1 MRELW
6 QLRAA
11 ALLVVVVVAAAAVPV
26 RAQQSGGLGGAN
38 VSAQSAGYGDVD
50 PSSTHAG
57 NIGFLA
63 DEGIFVDTECDTG
76 FCPRDALERWVMAVW
91 LVRILDGRDPS
102 RRQTRFADVDAD
114 SWWAAHTERLAE
126 LGVTLGCVTEPARFC
141 PDDTVTRAQM
151 ASFLVRAFEL
161 SEAQSAGFSD
171 VPAGSAHRS
180 SIDALTAA
188 GVTVGCDTNPRQYCP
203 GQRVTRAQMAS
214 FVQRSIETTTTR
226 LLTVGLAR
234 FAGWL
239 DRVNAYRA
247 ASGLSEVVETPEWSD
262 GIRKHLEYLKHTPS
276 SLRTGAYANAHY
288 ENPESPYYTKEGAAA
303 GLSSNLGHRRTTD
316 AGSIDRWMTTPFHAI
331 GILRPSLRSVA
342 FGSIDSGGLSTGLD
356 VIRGLERSSLGSTER
371 QVILFPGPDS
381 SVHLTNAGGEL
392 PNPLESCPG
401 YRYGTAGLPL
411 IIMLPD
417 RPEPSATAQLVG
429 PGDTRYSTDDGSL
442 CRVDEHTYIST
453 NTVYGPTGLSI
464 LGGNN
469 AVFLIAKR
477 RLTPGRWHVTYSSTE
492 TGEQITWSFSIRA

>member
-288 ENPESPYYTKEGAAA
+288 ENPESPYYTKEGAPPRAY
-303 GLSSNLGHRRTTD
+303 RRT
-316 AGSIDRWMTTPFHAI
+316 W
-331 GILRPSLRSVA
+331 
-342 FGSIDSGGLSTGLD
+342 
-356 VIRGLERSSLGSTER
+356 
-371 QVILFPGPDS
+371 
-381 SVHLTNAGGEL
+381 
-392 PNPLESCPG
+392 
-401 YRYGTAGLPL
+401 
-411 IIMLPD
+411 
-417 RPEPSATAQLVG
+417 ATAEQ
-429 PGDTRYSTDDGSL
+429 PMPD
-442 CRVDEHTYIST
+442 
-453 NTVYGPTGLSI
+453 PSI
-464 LGGNN
+464 GG
-469 AVFLIAKR
+469 
-477 RLTPGRWHVTYSSTE
+477 
-492 TGEQITWSFSIRA
+492 